1 MTKMIN
7 TLNNQNNANKK
18 VYWGDIYYCDFGDSI
33 GSVQAGY
40 RPVVILQT
48 NTLNKNSPTV
58 LVALITSVI
67 KKQEMNTHILI
78 GKDCGL
84 KTDSMILLEQIRTID
99 KDLQLREYVGHIS
112 NIDLKNAIKR
122 GIKYAMAI
130 PTKPPIKRKGY
141 VLTLCPS
148 CSKDY
153 YSSEDFII
161 KRVDCFQGEKFICE
175 HCRVEY
181 GYDYFIS
188 KKQKSEES
196 YKDE

>member
-1 MTKMIN
+1 MT
-7 TLNNQNNANKK
+7 TSLNNLNSTNKN
-18 VYWGDIYYCDFGDSI
+18 VYWGDIYYCDFGDSV
-33 GSVQAGY
+33 GSVQSGY
-40 RPVVILQT
+40 RPVVVLQT
-48 NTLNKNSPTV
+48 NALNKNSPTV

-84 KTDSMILLEQIRTID
+84 KTDSMIMLEQMRTID
-99 KDLQLREYVGHIS
+99 KDLQLREYVGHIAD
-112 NIDLKNAIKR
+112 IDLKNAIKR

-141 VLTLCPS
+141 VLTLCPT
-148 CSKDY
+148 CSKEY
-153 YSSEDFII
+153 YSSEEFII
-161 KRVDCFQGEKFICE
+161 KRMDCFQGEKFICE

-188 KKQKSEES
+188 KKNKKEERNK
-196 YKDE
+196 YE